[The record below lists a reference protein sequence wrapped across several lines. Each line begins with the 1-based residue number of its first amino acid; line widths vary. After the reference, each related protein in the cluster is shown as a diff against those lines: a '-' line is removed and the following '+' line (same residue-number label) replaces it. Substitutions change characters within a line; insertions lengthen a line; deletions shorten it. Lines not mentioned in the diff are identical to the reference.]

1 MCNNDN
7 FPWYPPSI
15 FFILCVVISNL
26 RGFGTLKTVSTP
38 QFSSIYKDDK
48 ENLRM
53 KKKVGWGEGER
64 KKWNKEGE
72 LREGKNLAVAEDDI

>member
-1 MCNNDN
+1 V
-7 FPWYPPSI
+7 YS
-15 FFILCVVISNL
+15 FILCVVISNL

-53 KKKVGWGEGER
+53 KKKVGWGGGEEEV
-64 KKWNKEGE
+64 K
-72 LREGKNLAVAEDDI
+72 